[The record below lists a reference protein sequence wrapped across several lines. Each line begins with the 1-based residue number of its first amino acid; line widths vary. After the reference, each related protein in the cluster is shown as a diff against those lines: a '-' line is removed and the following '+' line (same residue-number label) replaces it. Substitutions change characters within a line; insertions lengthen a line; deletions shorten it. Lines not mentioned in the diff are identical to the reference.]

1 MSETYFKLSAFHS
14 DAPTCYVQ
22 GVSTRDVSIIPG
34 NFNGRK
40 LYNPWQE
47 WAECV
52 DNQNVHEY
60 HHSITIAETG

>member
-1 MSETYFKLSAFHS
+1 MSETYFKLSAFLS

-22 GVSTRDVSIIPG
+22 GVLTRDVSIIPG

-40 LYNPWQE
+40 LCKPWQE

-52 DNQNVHEY
+52 DNKNVLSN
-60 HHSITIAETG
+60 HS

>member
-22 GVSTRDVSIIPG
+22 GVLTRDVSIIPG

-47 WAECV
+47 WAKCV
-52 DNQNVHEY
+52 DNQNVH
-60 HHSITIAETG
+60 